1 MTISEPQALRKALI
15 SAGRRPLSEP
25 YSQCFQNYYHAYQC
39 LQPTPQYISGVRSSV
54 NHWQLR
60 DLVQIDPYLGTL
72 YHTHDDYIRELSQL
86 SRRQGLPQSADYA
99 RFPYFPRCFG
109 HAEGGV
115 VVTGSVITSSSRAF
129 SMALGTLFGDHALLR
144 RPQKGLFSVFT
155 PEMTEPLT
163 YKVGEMINNAV
174 ALYRRPGG
182 GYSLF
187 VCNNDANLYTVD
199 ISTRGVHADRQVVCE
214 ANSSLNNARLLPDG
228 KLLAVTGDSS
238 LLFMV
243 DALLPQPVVQR
254 VKTGHGSGFGLLFHS
269 NEVTVAAACE
279 DGLCLLYDMRNM
291 CAPFHEVKLTR
302 AGHQS
307 GAFRCC
313 KFLNSPVHDLLVVLE
328 HAGRVHLVDLRHLDS
343 DHQQVIVFPFAL
355 NQYANY
361 ADPPK
366 LQVPT
371 DPTDRS
377 LESGS
382 AELKRSHG
390 TLLRRTTTHRRMDV
404 YPPDRPF
411 TAPLVYDYSYLS
423 QTNPKL
429 FKDFEYEPPLLSL
442 SEKRSGALRWNS
454 VPECDNLPAEAPGG
468 PLSLDAAAAY
478 ASHLNSPPMLLP
490 PRHVFDSYQQSV
502 NHTHGEMELS
512 GLDWYEDQLYIGCDD
527 GGILCWDINVRA
539 RRSFGGY
546 SVV

>member
-1 MTISEPQALRKALI
+1 MTISEPQGVRKALI

-25 YSQCFQNYYHAYQC
+25 YNQCFQNYYHAYQC
-39 LQPTPQYISGVRSSV
+39 LQPTPQYIANVRSSV

-60 DLVQIDPYLGTL
+60 DLVQIDPHLGTL
-72 YHTHDDYIRELSQL
+72 YHTHDDYIRELLPLAQ
-86 SRRQGLPQSADYA
+86 RQGQPQSANYA

-129 SMALGTLFGDHALLR
+129 SMAIGTLFGDHTPLR

-155 PEMTEPLT
+155 PEMVEPLT

-174 ALYRRPGG
+174 ALYQRPGG
-182 GYSLF
+182 GYSLY
-187 VCNNDANLYTVD
+187 VCNNDTHLYTVD
-199 ISTRGVHADRQVVCE
+199 ISTRGVRADRKVMCE
-214 ANSSLNNARLLPDG
+214 ANASLNNARLLPNG

-243 DALLPQPVVQR
+243 DAQLPQPVVQR
-254 VKTGHGSGFGLLFHS
+254 VKTGRGSGFGLLFHS

-291 CAPFHEVKLTR
+291 LAPLHEVRLTR
-302 AGHQS
+302 QGHQL

-313 KFLNSPVHDLLVVLE
+313 KFLDSPVHDLLVVLE

-355 NQYANY
+355 NQYANW
-361 ADPPK
+361 APEKP
-366 LQVPT
+366 
-371 DPTDRS
+371 DR
-377 LESGS
+377 G
-382 AELKRSHG
+382 AEKG
-390 TLLRRTTTHRRMDV
+390 TKDNAKDARDAKKCGNVTVHPRIDV
-404 YPPDRPF
+404 YSPERPF
-411 TAPLVYDYSYLS
+411 TAPLVYDYSYLA

-429 FKDFEYEPPLLSL
+429 FKDFEYEPPHAPA
-442 SEKRSGALRWNS
+442 KPTNWT
-454 VPECDNLPAEAPGG
+454 VPEWELPAESPGG
-468 PLSLDAAAAY
+468 PLSLDTVELYVSGRADPSALA
-478 ASHLNSPPMLLP
+478 L
-490 PRHVFDSYQQSV
+490 RHVYDSYQQSV
-502 NHTHGEMELS
+502 NHTNGEMELL
-512 GLDWYEDQLYIGCDD
+512 GLDWYENQLYIGCDD
-527 GGILCWDINVRA
+527 GGVLCWDINVRA